1 MCKFGFE
8 FDIFWGTNWPY
19 SNVFW
24 GADKAEEIKSKD
36 GKVQD
41 IYVEM
46 RGTSLYPH
54 IYIYVNGQK
63 VYEYTNCPSRTRYP
77 WNSNGI
83 NVGISHTGGYEIN
96 ERHFYA
102 RKFGG
107 SWEEKGNSGTF
118 LVPDGYVEFGFEFDI
133 WGGTR
138 WPYSNVFYTAADSEK
153 TPAKKIQIKTG
164 GLIRGASITI
174 YVNDKEQLYHATCD
188 THARYDWGTGPGLSA
203 PTKVNI
209 LHQGAFSL
217 SAINFWAR
225 KSGGTWEKLYSKD
238 NYSGEKTVPDGYVDF
253 GFEFDIANPME
264 KYEQWPYSVPFWI
277 AEEHPD
283 CNVKSI
289 SITVGGY
296 WWFFGS
302 PHIDIT
308 VMGYDANGEYC
319 NLYSYSNH
327 ELDYE
332 EKSPNKTIPFPK

>member
-1 MCKFGFE
+1 MSTTFDGRKVLSKWIKLFEAPAGYDPQRRLLKNERPHESLISYPLNGGARYYITHRYVEFGFEFSTPVDEDNDEKTYPYSGVFWTVDRGEAKKICIDVSSSTNSIAIKVNDQEIFKDSDCFSRIPYDWDAENKICARTVHTANYVNKETNFYARKSTEAKWDIIETSGKNRKFIDSNYVQFGFE
-8 FDIFWGTNWPY
+8 FDIFWGTNWLY

-118 LVPDGYVEFGFEFDI
+118 LVTDGYVEFGFEFDI

-138 WPYSNVFYTAADSEK
+138 
-153 TPAKKIQIKTG
+153 
-164 GLIRGASITI
+164 
-174 YVNDKEQLYHATCD
+174 
-188 THARYDWGTGPGLSA
+188 
-203 PTKVNI
+203 
-209 LHQGAFSL
+209 
-217 SAINFWAR
+217 
-225 KSGGTWEKLYSKD
+225 
-238 NYSGEKTVPDGYVDF
+238 
-253 GFEFDIANPME
+253 
-264 KYEQWPYSVPFWI
+264 
-277 AEEHPD
+277 
-283 CNVKSI
+283 
-289 SITVGGY
+289 
-296 WWFFGS
+296 
-302 PHIDIT
+302 
-308 VMGYDANGEYC
+308 
-319 NLYSYSNH
+319 
-327 ELDYE
+327 
-332 EKSPNKTIPFPK
+332 